1 MNESLKRW
9 PSLVGKEAPQLFNVR
24 FRESI
29 PDAANTMNAW
39 AEICS
44 TERSALL
51 AEALRLGGRLRLQ
64 VRGESMLP
72 ALWPGDIAAIE
83 ECRLSEV
90 RRGDIV
96 LATRDGR
103 LFLHRFLRHHPAGG
117 FTLRGD
123 SMPKPDPAF
132 APHALVARLVSSAP
146 RHRILE
152 ALSPRWCRALGFVLC
167 YCGIA
172 RRLALRLHR
181 RWNAP
186 AENVDAL
193 TPASR
198 GTA

>member
-1 MNESLKRW
+1 MN
-9 PSLVGKEAPQLFNVR
+9 
-24 FRESI
+24 
-29 PDAANTMNAW
+29 TW

-64 VRGESMLP
+64 VHGESMLP
-72 ALWPGDIAAIE
+72 ALWPGDVAEIE
-83 ECRLSEV
+83 ECPLSEV

-103 LFLHRFLRHHPAGG
+103 LFLHRFLRHCPAGG
-117 FTLRGD
+117 FILRGD
-123 SMPKPDPAF
+123 SMPKPDTAF
-132 APHALVARLVSSAP
+132 TPHALVARLVSSVP
-146 RHRILE
+146 GHRILE

-172 RRLALRLHR
+172 RRVALRWHR
-181 RWNAP
+181 RWDRP